1 MPKQKMTADERRD
14 YILSLL
20 LNSEEPLSGRQIADK
35 VGVSRQVIVGDM
47 ALLKAKNEPIL
58 ATSQGYIYMKDTQ
71 EDRGFEKTIACY
83 HKPEDTEKELN
94 ILVDHGVFVKDVSVD
109 HPVYGEFTGQLRISN
124 RKEVETFVKHID
136 SSKASLLSELTD
148 GIHLHT
154 IKADREELLE
164 QAEQALE
171 EAGFLVNKKV

>member
-1 MPKQKMTADERRD
+1 
-14 YILSLL
+14 
-20 LNSEEPLSGRQIADK
+20 
-35 VGVSRQVIVGDM
+35 
-47 ALLKAKNEPIL
+47 
-58 ATSQGYIYMKDTQ
+58 MKDTQ